1 MLQGGLCE
9 QRRGAALPL
18 HTADS
23 SCLHNTEPLAKL
35 FLTGLKPVEE
45 PTLKQIFLFKS
56 AARGEPMPE
65 QSAAKG
71 CS

>member
-9 QRRGAALPL
+9 QRQGAALPL

-23 SCLHNTEPLAKL
+23 SCLHNTEPLAQL

-45 PTLKQIFLFKS
+45 PTLKQISCSGLQH
-56 AARGEPMPE
+56 GENPCRSSL
-65 QSAAKG
+65 Q
-71 CS
+71 